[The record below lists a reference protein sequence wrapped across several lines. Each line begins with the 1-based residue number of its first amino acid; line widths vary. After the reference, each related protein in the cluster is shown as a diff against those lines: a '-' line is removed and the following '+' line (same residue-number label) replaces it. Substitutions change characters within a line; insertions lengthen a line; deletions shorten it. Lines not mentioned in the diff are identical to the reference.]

1 MNRKPPLLIEVMTRR
16 QKLFFYTLFF
26 LLLGFTVYFWVWW
39 LNPNHLV
46 GKIGF
51 ALNSALIAWNMLMPV
66 YFFFFA
72 AKMKKPNPQLAVSDG
87 LKVAMIV
94 TKVQSESF
102 EIVKKTLSA
111 MLSQKYPHDTWL
123 ADEDPTEEVI
133 AWCRQNK
140 VFVSTRKGV
149 AEYHRDTW
157 PRKKKC
163 KEGNL
168 AYFYDQWGYD
178 KYDFVA
184 QMDADHVP
192 EIGYLEEMLRPFADP
207 KVGYVSA
214 PSICD
219 ANADK
224 SWVARARLYA
234 EATLHGPLQAGYN
247 AGWAPLCIGSHYAVR
262 TKALKEIGGLGP
274 ELAED
279 FSTSLLMNAYK
290 WKGVHALDAHAHG
303 DGPLTFTDFAT
314 QEYQWSKSL
323 ATILFTLTNKY
334 WVKLK
339 FKLKIQFMF
348 LQLFYPLYGFSM
360 LFAYLTPASAIISG
374 VPLANVGYIE
384 FLLHLLPLSLISL
397 ALIGLIIKN
406 RFTRPQ
412 NYSIFSW
419 ELFMFHFIRWP
430 WVVLG
435 TSAAFFGVLKNRQ
448 NEIRITPKGY
458 IANEK
463 LPFKIVFPYL
473 AISLISALVAILP
486 LNHTYI
492 KGYYYF
498 ALLNSTFYLIVLS
511 IIFTTFLR
519 QRDKLYVRK

>member
-1 MNRKPPLLIEVMTRR
+1 
-16 QKLFFYTLFF
+16 
-26 LLLGFTVYFWVWW
+26 
-39 LNPNHLV
+39 
-46 GKIGF
+46 
-51 ALNSALIAWNMLMPV
+51 
-66 YFFFFA
+66 
-72 AKMKKPNPQLAVSDG
+72 
-87 LKVAMIV
+87 
-94 TKVQSESF
+94 
-102 EIVKKTLSA
+102 
-111 MLSQKYPHDTWL
+111 
-123 ADEDPTEEVI
+123 
-133 AWCRQNK
+133 
-140 VFVSTRKGV
+140 
-149 AEYHRDTW
+149 
-157 PRKKKC
+157 
-163 KEGNL
+163 
-168 AYFYDQWGYD
+168 
-178 KYDFVA
+178 
-184 QMDADHVP
+184 
-192 EIGYLEEMLRPFADP
+192 
-207 KVGYVSA
+207 
-214 PSICD
+214 
-219 ANADK
+219 
-224 SWVARARLYA
+224 
-234 EATLHGPLQAGYN
+234 
-247 AGWAPLCIGSHYAVR
+247 
-262 TKALKEIGGLGP
+262 
-274 ELAED
+274 
-279 FSTSLLMNAYK
+279 
-290 WKGVHALDAHAHG
+290 
-303 DGPLTFTDFAT
+303 
-314 QEYQWSKSL
+314 
-323 ATILFTLTNKY
+323 
-334 WVKLK
+334 
-339 FKLKIQFMF
+339 
-348 LQLFYPLYGFSM
+348 M